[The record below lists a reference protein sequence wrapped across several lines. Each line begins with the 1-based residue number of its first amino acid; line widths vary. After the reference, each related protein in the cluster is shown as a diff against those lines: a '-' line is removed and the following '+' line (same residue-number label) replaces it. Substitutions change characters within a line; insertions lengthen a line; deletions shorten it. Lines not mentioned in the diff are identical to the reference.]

1 MLIWEVHAVSNNRLR
16 RNGALSSSKV
26 PRVKIQRVKIQPEK
40 FLDKNNLG
48 QLLKLSMFEL
58 PFLWQTIQLET
69 S

>member
-1 MLIWEVHAVSNNRLR
+1 MC
-16 RNGALSSSKV
+16 V
-26 PRVKIQRVKIQPEK
+26 PRPKQGMGQRRVCRDHMFAVIGFSAP
-40 FLDKNNLG
+40 LDKNNLR

>member
-1 MLIWEVHAVSNNRLR
+1 MQTKKGCHLAAFFFGPEILVVYCQKR
-16 RNGALSSSKV
+16 SKT
-26 PRVKIQRVKIQPEK
+26 

>member
-1 MLIWEVHAVSNNRLR
+1 M
-16 RNGALSSSKV
+16 
-26 PRVKIQRVKIQPEK
+26 PRVKIQPVKA
-40 FLDKNNLG
+40 LDKNNLG

>member
-26 PRVKIQRVKIQPEK
+26 PRVKIQPEK